1 MQKYRNIIFYISTI
15 VVFSGIMYWFMMQG
29 KSLDKGGLAE
39 IAVPTGSTFD
49 NFVCAITENFHHPL
63 ALLLLRFY

>member
-1 MQKYRNIIFYISTI
+1 M
-15 VVFSGIMYWFMMQG
+15 VFSGIMYWFMMQG

-63 ALLLLRFY
+63 ALFVVANCCDFINCKTFRLDLY